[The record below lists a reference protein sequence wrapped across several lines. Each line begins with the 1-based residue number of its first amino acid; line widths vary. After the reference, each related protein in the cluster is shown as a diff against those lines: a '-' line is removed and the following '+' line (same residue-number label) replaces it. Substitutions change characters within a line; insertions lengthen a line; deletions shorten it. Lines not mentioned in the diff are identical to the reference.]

1 MYGIFWK
8 GWKAAGQIFSVTPE
22 EFASAI
28 DGSEGA
34 LQSVTL
40 CLISRRRQLL
50 ENLAGAWNTCSL
62 PWRKEGGTDNG

>member
-1 MYGIFWK
+1 MVSSGK
-8 GWKAAGQIFSVTPE
+8 GGKQQDRFFSVTPE